1 MTQIEKIR
9 KKSGGYISYKF
20 YGIKDLSAGF
30 DVKFI
35 IDNRDF
41 LKDIFATIPTKTT
54 IDSLDEFRL
63 FFLAKKIGDMEE
75 IIPYINTD
83 KNKTIVKDLALTC
96 RKYCEG
102 IGQGAVGAFLR
113 G

>member
-35 IDNRDF
+35 IDNHVF
-41 LKDIFATIPTKTT
+41 LKEVFYYRLYKTH
-54 IDSLDEFRL
+54 DKFFRRISAIL
-63 FFLAKKIGDMEE
+63 PSQED
-75 IIPYINTD
+75 
-83 KNKTIVKDLALTC
+83 
-96 RKYCEG
+96 
-102 IGQGAVGAFLR
+102 
-113 G
+113 